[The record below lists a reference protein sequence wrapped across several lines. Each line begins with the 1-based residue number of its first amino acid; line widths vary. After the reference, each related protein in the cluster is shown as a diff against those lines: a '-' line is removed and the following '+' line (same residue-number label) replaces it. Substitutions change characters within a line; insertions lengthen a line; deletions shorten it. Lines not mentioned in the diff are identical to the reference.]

1 MHDTVFDYGS
11 HDKGRTKILF
21 DLFILW
27 LMIVASVVQSSW
39 GLQKIS
45 LYFFHFWELT
55 KMIACTQIT
64 PIAAFTKSSP
74 PHLRTLTTWED
85 NHLK

>member
-27 LMIVASVVQSSW
+27 LMIAASVAQSSR
-39 GLQKIS
+39 GLQKNQS
-45 LYFFHFWELT
+45 LLFPFLRADKNASMHPDHSNFCLYKVFS
-55 KMIACTQIT
+55 
-64 PIAAFTKSSP
+64 PSSQNTNN
-74 PHLRTLTTWED
+74 LRR
-85 NHLK
+85 